1 MLHKQIGGQM
11 KRKTNNNSF
20 EPQLKQG
27 NTEFHMFD
35 EKSIKPVSDNAEVR
49 TSDSNSQT
57 FTPF

>member
-1 MLHKQIGGQM
+1 M
-11 KRKTNNNSF
+11 KSKTNNNSF